1 MVLKTYFF
9 VAVVVAGVTEWLK
22 NFLPAKVVE
31 NNKAMA
37 GIAGAMSVI
46 GSLAYIFINKAINPD
61 VALTWQN
68 IVVFTAMVVGL
79 VQVSYNVLVQTFKA
93 VKTKLTQKAGVDPET
108 AADEIADKVI
118 EGITSEVTGL
128 PTTKKEK

>member
-1 MVLKTYFF
+1 MKTYFF

-37 GIAGAMSVI
+37 GIAGAMSVV

-61 VALTWQN
+61 VVLTWQN

-128 PTTKKEK
+128 PTTKKGK

>member
-68 IVVFTAMVVGL
+68 IIVFTVMVVGL

>member
-1 MVLKTYFF
+1 MKTYFF

-93 VKTKLTQKAGVDPET
+93 VKTKLTQKVGVDPET

>member
-1 MVLKTYFF
+1 MKTYFF

-68 IVVFTAMVVGL
+68 IIVFTVMVVGL

>member
-1 MVLKTYFF
+1 MKTYFF

-37 GIAGAMSVI
+37 GIAGAM
-46 GSLAYIFINKAINPD
+46 SLAYIFINKAINPD

-128 PTTKKEK
+128 PTTKKGK

>member
-37 GIAGAMSVI
+37 GIAGAMSVV

-128 PTTKKEK
+128 PTTKKGK